1 MNTFSCTFYF
11 DCMLSESRK
20 LDQNCHKPCAKDC
33 AEDQAPNVLKT
44 VEMLLFS
51 YLTSSAFIGVI
62 LVLVARAGEI

>member
-1 MNTFSCTFYF
+1 
-11 DCMLSESRK
+11 MLFESRE

-33 AEDQAPNVLKT
+33 AEVQAPNVLKT

-51 YLTSSAFIGVI
+51 YLTSSTFIGVI